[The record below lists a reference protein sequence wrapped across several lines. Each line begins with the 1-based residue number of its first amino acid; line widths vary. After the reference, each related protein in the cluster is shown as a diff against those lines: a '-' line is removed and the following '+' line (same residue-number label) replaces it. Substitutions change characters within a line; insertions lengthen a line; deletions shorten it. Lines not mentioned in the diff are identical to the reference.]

1 MKNEQIPNTK
11 EKQINKKEQSS
22 RRRKRIIGAVLLVAG
37 LAVFFYPSL
46 GNIISYFQQISVV
59 AEYEQQVAKLTNK
72 EVRLQ
77 KELAAEYKRTLASA
91 EKAAQIGAIDAVIAA
106 GETRQAIV
114 DALDLLE
121 GKRVSNLPKK
131 HSNIPF

>member
-1 MKNEQIPNTK
+1 MKALIHVY
-11 EKQINKKEQSS
+11 
-22 RRRKRIIGAVLLVAG
+22 GAVQGVG
-37 LAVFFYPSL
+37 YRPF
-46 GNIISYFQQISVV
+46 V
-59 AEYEQQVAKLTNK
+59 AE
-72 EVRLQ
+72 
-77 KELAAEYKRTLASA
+77 LANEYKRTLASA
-91 EKAAQIGAIDAVIAA
+91 EKAAQIGAIDTVITA